1 MAESASYC
9 QYSLRAIPPSCL
21 AAPPLHLRLC
31 PFTIGPMDHLIVM
44 GESELLQKLE
54 QFLTGTVA

>member
-1 MAESASYC
+1 
-9 QYSLRAIPPSCL
+9 
-21 AAPPLHLRLC
+21 
-31 PFTIGPMDHLIVM
+31 MDHLIVM